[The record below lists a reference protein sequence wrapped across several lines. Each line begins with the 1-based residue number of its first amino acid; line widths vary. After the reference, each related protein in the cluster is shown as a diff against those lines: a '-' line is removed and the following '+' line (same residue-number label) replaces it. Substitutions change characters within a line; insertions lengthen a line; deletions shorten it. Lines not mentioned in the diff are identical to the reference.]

1 MKTYK
6 TPFTKEMVVSNK
18 EEALRTI
25 QSMCNFY
32 CLKDSEGKYF
42 CPYVDAKECNQVK
55 NQIKEDWEKRR
66 NGNGKVPVM

>member
-6 TPFTKEMVVSNK
+6 SPFTKEMIVSDKK
-18 EEALRTI
+18 EAQEAI
-25 QSMCNFY
+25 NQMCGFY

-55 NQIKEDWEKRR
+55 NQIKKDWFKGR
-66 NGNGKVPVM
+66 